1 LETYLTNV
9 EDATFASLLFA
20 MFGLAL
26 VCTTGAIAAY
36 TAEMMMAGSGVRADM
51 AAGQRLFRR
60 HRRRSGTPSI
70 QPD

>member
-1 LETYLTNV
+1 MTALTLFLGTL
-9 EDATFASLLFA
+9 EDATIASLLFA

-26 VCTTGAIAAY
+26 VCTIAAIGAY

-60 HRRRSGTPSI
+60 HRGRA
-70 QPD
+70 